1 MVNKY
6 NDRYDEELCECEF
19 AYLNGTRFRGNSGD
33 SSLYRVTI
41 KVSIRRRDGNAEFS
55 FLGSPYARA
64 NLARSNPMKYDVG
77 LIRREGRE
85 GVPRFSRDHRTSGR
99 MRKQPLKEED
109 QKEEDDHVAGIA
121 GERAGMEFGR
131 ARFPVIRDS
140 SPRIRGRALGTRHI
154 IDRSFD
160 GCRDASLRSI
170 ATLGES

>member
-1 MVNKY
+1 MS
-6 NDRYDEELCECEF
+6 F
-19 AYLNGTRFRGNSGD
+19 AYLNGIRFRGNSGD
-33 SSLYRVTI
+33 SSLYRVAI

-55 FLGSPYARA
+55 FLGSPNARA

-85 GVPRFSRDHRTSGR
+85 GVPVFSRPPNEWPNEKAAAQRGGSKGR
-99 MRKQPLKEED
+99 RRPRGRNSRRE
-109 QKEEDDHVAGIA
+109 
-121 GERAGMEFGR
+121 MEFGR